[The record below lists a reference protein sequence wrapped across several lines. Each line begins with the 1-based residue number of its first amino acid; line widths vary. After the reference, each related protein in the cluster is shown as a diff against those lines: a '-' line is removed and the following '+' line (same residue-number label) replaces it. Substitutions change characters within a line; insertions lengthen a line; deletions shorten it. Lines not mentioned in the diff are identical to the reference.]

1 MAYKQPYNSP
11 NLRMDEEDKPI
22 AEAKVIDMSTR
33 KGRRQSRREDK
44 TMKVR
49 INPNKYIKRGGELSS
64 YAKDHIT
71 KTNKRGKVTI
81 EVPKSEM
88 SSSKSKLF
96 DTSIQTWTSAPYGK
110 SPSQQ
115 PTAKDFK
122 KQRNKD
128 RVMKTAAGILTGIVG
143 GGGAAISALQNKGP
157 MALVEDKLSRKDK
170 KKKKKAEKYT
180 LEVTGVE
187 EKKPFKGY
195 SKRDLR
201 DPNAPKNK
209 NNKNSCGKTGL
220 LNTKFGNC
228 MGAGSWHR

>member
-11 NLRMDEEDKPI
+11 NLKIGKER
-22 AEAKVIDMSTR
+22 
-33 KGRRQSRREDK
+33 

-49 INPNKYIKRGGELSS
+49 IKPGKEGELSK
-64 YAKDHIT
+64 YAMDHIT

-88 SSSKSKLF
+88 NLSKSKLF
-96 DTSIQTWTSAPYGK
+96 NTSKPKWTSNPNAD
-110 SPSQQ
+110 SPSSQS
-115 PTAKDFK
+115 TAKGFK

-128 RVMKTAAGILTGIVG
+128 RILKAAAGLIIAKGSGILRVD
-143 GGGAAISALQNKGP
+143 P
-157 MALVEDKLSRKDK
+157 PEEELSKKEKRKAK
-170 KKKKKAEKYT
+170 NYT
-180 LEVTGVE
+180 VEVTGVE

-195 SKRDLR
+195 SKKDLR
-201 DPNAPKNK
+201 DPNKPKNK

-220 LNTKFGNC
+220 FNTKVGNC

>member
-11 NLRMDEEDKPI
+11 NLKIGKER
-22 AEAKVIDMSTR
+22 
-33 KGRRQSRREDK
+33 

-49 INPNKYIKRGGELSS
+49 IKPGKEGELSD
-64 YAKDHIT
+64 YAMDHIT

-88 SSSKSKLF
+88 NLSKSKLF
-96 DTSIQTWTSAPYGK
+96 KTSKPKWTSNPNAD
-110 SPSQQ
+110 SPSSQS
-115 PTAKDFK
+115 TAKGFK

-128 RVMKTAAGILTGIVG
+128 RILKAAAGLIIAKGSGILRVD
-143 GGGAAISALQNKGP
+143 P
-157 MALVEDKLSRKDK
+157 PEEELSKKEKRKAK
-170 KKKKKAEKYT
+170 NYT
-180 LEVTGVE
+180 VEVTGVKE
-187 EKKPFKGY
+187 EKPFKGY
-195 SKRDLR
+195 SKRELR

>member
-11 NLRMDEEDKPI
+11 NLKIGKER
-22 AEAKVIDMSTR
+22 
-33 KGRRQSRREDK
+33 

-49 INPNKYIKRGGELSS
+49 IKPGKEGELSK
-64 YAKDHIT
+64 YAMDHIT

-88 SSSKSKLF
+88 NLSKSKLF
-96 DTSIQTWTSAPYGK
+96 NTSKPKWTSNPNAD
-110 SPSQQ
+110 SPSSQS
-115 PTAKDFK
+115 TAKGFK

-128 RVMKTAAGILTGIVG
+128 RILKAAAGLIIAKGSGILRVD
-143 GGGAAISALQNKGP
+143 P
-157 MALVEDKLSRKDK
+157 PEEELSKKEKRKAK
-170 KKKKKAEKYT
+170 NYT
-180 LEVTGVE
+180 VEVTGVE

-195 SKRDLR
+195 SKKDLR
-201 DPNAPKNK
+201 DPNKPKNK

>member
-1 MAYKQPYNSP
+1 MAYKQPYNSL
-11 NLRMDEEDKPI
+11 NLTIDRKDKPI
-22 AEAKVIDMSTR
+22 AEATVIDMSTR
-33 KGRRQSRREDK
+33 KSRRKIKRKNK

-96 DTSIQTWTSAPYGK
+96 DTSIQKWTSAPYGK

>member
-11 NLRMDEEDKPI
+11 NLKIGKER
-22 AEAKVIDMSTR
+22 
-33 KGRRQSRREDK
+33 

-49 INPNKYIKRGGELSS
+49 IKPGKEGELSN
-64 YAKDHIT
+64 YAMDHIT

-88 SSSKSKLF
+88 NLSKSKLF
-96 DTSIQTWTSAPYGK
+96 NTSKPKWTSNPNAD
-110 SPSQQ
+110 SPSSQS
-115 PTAKDFK
+115 TAKGFK

-128 RVMKTAAGILTGIVG
+128 RILKAAAGLIIAKGSGILRVD
-143 GGGAAISALQNKGP
+143 P
-157 MALVEDKLSRKDK
+157 PEEELSKKEKRKAK
-170 KKKKKAEKYT
+170 NYT
-180 LEVTGVE
+180 VEVTGVE

-201 DPNAPKNK
+201 DPNKPKNK

-220 LNTKFGNC
+220 FNTKVGNC